1 VSDDGVCGGLVISER
16 KQAAPSRGWRRF
28 YSLFEIAPRFAIY
41 RQTLYND
48 FILKDDIMKTFLHFL
63 LAIFAVGYSYS
74 QSSPTTGELA
84 DSAMV
89 VTAHPAASQIG
100 FAILKKG
107 GNAFDAAIA
116 VEFALAVCYPM
127 AGNIAGGGFMVYR
140 REDGVIGSLD
150 YREKAP
156 SAAHRDMYL
165 DNDGKV
171 LGYKSIDGC
180 LAVGVPGTVDG
191 MVKIHK
197 RFGSLPFKELIQP
210 AIDLAA
216 GGVVLTEREA
226 NGLNT
231 SKDSFAKLNRYPTHL
246 VRDDGALW
254 QKGDTLKNIFL
265 AKTLERIRDYGRA
278 GFYEGMTA
286 DLIVDEMKAGGGL
299 ITHADLKK
307 YKSIWRNPITG
318 MYKGYK
324 IISMP
329 PPSSGGIAVLQL
341 LGMVERFDIAGY
353 GFNQMKTIQAMVEA
367 EKRTYADRSK
377 YLGDPDF
384 VTIPWKQLI
393 NKEYLADRMKDFS
406 FGRSTNVEDIQP
418 GSILVDESKE
428 TTHYTIVDARRNAVA
443 VTTTLNAQY
452 GSKVVVKN
460 GGFLLNNQMDD
471 FSVKPGVPNSYGLIG
486 GEANAISPNKRML
499 SSMTPTIIEK
509 DGELF
514 MTVGTPGGSTIIT
527 SVFQTILN
535 VIDHKM
541 SMQEAVNAK
550 RFHHQ
555 WLPDTIQT
563 EPGAFQS
570 ETIRELRMLGYSV
583 SDVGKIGKVEAI
595 LVIPGK
601 RLEGAADPR
610 GDDTAVGY

>member
-1 VSDDGVCGGLVISER
+1 MKNIF
-16 KQAAPSRGWRRF
+16 F
-28 YSLFEIAPRFAIY
+28 YSF
-41 RQTLYND
+41 
-48 FILKDDIMKTFLHFL
+48 
-63 LAIFAVGYSYS
+63 LAILIINTSCTHRPRTIGV
-74 QSSPTTGELA
+74 LA

-89 VTAHPAASQIG
+89 VTAHPEASKVGIT
-100 FAILKKG
+100 ILKKG

-140 REDGVIGSLD
+140 LTDGSNGTLD

-165 DNDGKV
+165 DKDGNV
-171 LGYKSIDGC
+171 LGNKSTEGC
-180 LAVGVPGTVDG
+180 SAAGVPGTVDG
-191 MVKIHK
+191 MVEIHK
-197 RFGSLPFKELIQP
+197 RFGSMPFKELVQP
-210 AIDLAA
+210 AIDLAYR
-216 GGVVLTEREA
+216 GVALTEREA

-231 SKDSFAKLNRYPTHL
+231 FRESLLRLNRSSTYL
-246 VRDDGALW
+246 IREDGKLW
-254 QKGDTLKNIFL
+254 QKGDTLKNALL
-265 AKTLERIRDYGRA
+265 AKTLERIRDNGRA
-278 GFYEGMTA
+278 GFYEGITA
-286 DLIVDEMKAGGGL
+286 ELIIDEMKVGGGF
-299 ITHADLKK
+299 INDIDLKN
-307 YKSIWRNPITG
+307 YKSIWRDPVVG
-318 MYKGYK
+318 FYKGYK

-329 PPSSGGIAVLQL
+329 PPSSGGIALLQL
-341 LGMVERFDIAGY
+341 LGMVESFDIAGY
-353 GFNQMKTIQAMVEA
+353 GFNQSKTIQVMVEA
-367 EKRTYADRSK
+367 EKRVYADRSK

-384 VTIPWKQLI
+384 IKIPVQQLI
-393 NKEYLADRMKDFS
+393 DKKYLLDRMNNFS
-406 FGRSTNVEDIQP
+406 FTHATQAEDTQP
-418 GSILVDESKE
+418 GTILFDETKE

-443 VTTTLNAQY
+443 VTTTLNGQY

-471 FSVKPGVPNSYGLIG
+471 FSIKPGVPNSYGLIG
-486 GEANAISPNKRML
+486 GEANAIAPNKRML

-535 VIDHKM
+535 VIEHKM
-541 SMQEAVNAK
+541 NMQEAVNAK

-563 EPGAFQS
+563 ETDAFNNEMIQKLN
-570 ETIRELRMLGYSV
+570 TLGYSI

-595 LVIPGK
+595 LVHPDE

-610 GDDTAVGY
+610 GDDTAIGY